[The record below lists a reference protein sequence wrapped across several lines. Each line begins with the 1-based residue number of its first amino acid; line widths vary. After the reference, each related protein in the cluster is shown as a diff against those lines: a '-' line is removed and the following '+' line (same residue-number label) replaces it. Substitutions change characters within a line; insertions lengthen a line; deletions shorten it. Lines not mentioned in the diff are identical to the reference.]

1 MRYIGRAAPA
11 VCVVQG
17 SNDVL
22 AACMP
27 GLLIHF
33 KTVSARWHRRC
44 VPPLLIAVICA
55 LTSAA
60 FALDSA
66 LPPSGNFDLTH
77 WKLTLP
83 DAKASEVFP
92 SQLTEG
98 FTETNYFFSG
108 TDGAMVF
115 WCPVTGGITDS
126 AKYPRSELREM
137 FDPQS
142 DNNNWTGY
150 GTNLLQAQCK
160 VSQIPSSKKV
170 IIGQIH
176 SFTGKALPLV
186 KLQYNGGKVEAL
198 VKPSPNQSDDTKL
211 SFGTADLDSL
221 IAYRIQLAE
230 GLLTLTVNDVSQS
243 INVFETDPDWTN
255 QTFYFK
261 AGSYCQDNAGEA
273 SEGAKVAFYQLSVE
287 HMPTATQPVPAV
299 LAIIPSPTSTGGFRL
314 QIQGRD
320 AARYSLQVSDDLKQ
334 WNELLTTNAV
344 SGIIDWQDETATNA
358 VTRYYRAISL

>member
-1 MRYIGRAAPA
+1 M
-11 VCVVQG
+11 
-17 SNDVL
+17 L

-27 GLLIHF
+27 GLPIDF
-33 KTVSARWHRRC
+33 NAVGAWFRRC
-44 VPPLLIAVICA
+44 GLLPMLLSGIIVFE
-55 LTSAA
+55 TSAL
-60 FALDSA
+60 ALDPA

-83 DAKASEVFP
+83 DAKATEVFP
-92 SQLTEG
+92 PEIIQGYTD
-98 FTETNYFFSG
+98 TNYFYSG
-108 TDGAMVF
+108 SDGAMVF
-115 WCPVTGGITDS
+115 WCPVTGGVTDS

-137 FDPQS
+137 FDPLS

-150 GTNLLQAQCK
+150 GTNLLKAQCK

-198 VKPSPNQSDDTKL
+198 VKPSPNQSDDTRL
-211 SFGTADLDSL
+211 SFGTAELDSL
-221 IAYRIQLAE
+221 IAYRIQLAD
-230 GLLTLTVNDVSQS
+230 GLLTLVVN
-243 INVFETDPDWTN
+243 NVTQTFNIFESDPDWTN

-287 HMPTATQPVPAV
+287 HSPAVAQPAPAV
-299 LAIIPSPTSTGGFRL
+299 LQIIPGTSSSNGFRFQL
-314 QIQGRD
+314 QGKD
-320 AARYSLQVSDDLKQ
+320 GARYSLQVSDDLRQ
-334 WNELLTTNAV
+334 WSDLLTTNAM

-358 VTRYYRAISL
+358 ATRYYRAISL